1 MRLLK
6 TENRKISVDELNI
19 SDAYQRTIV
28 PARVNRISKNL
39 DQDAF
44 GSLTVGE
51 RRDGTFWV
59 VELNMDHP
67 FNREMMTFISTAP
80 PSVVDA
86 FFARMQRRGEFD
98 LAMEQ
103 IGGLTKYRRKLVARA
118 LVRMFRAGYRSGW
131 SNAWRKASEAADGR

>member
-1 MRLLK
+1 MLG
-6 TENRKISVDELNI
+6 E
-19 SDAYQRTIV
+19 
-28 PARVNRISKNL
+28 
-39 DQDAF
+39 QD
-44 GSLTVGE
+44 
-51 RRDGTFWV
+51 DMV

-67 FNREMMTFISTAP
+67 FNREMMKFISNAP

-86 FFARMQRRGEFD
+86 FFSRMQRRGEFD

-131 SNAWRKASEAADGR
+131 SNAWRNASEAADGR